1 MNNEIIKVVIA
12 DDNVFFCDALK
23 DSLQNHN
30 DIDVVKTISNL
41 DSRIEF
47 SKTKSFDLLILDV
60 NFNGVNSLDYLDK
73 IKNQKSNFKIIAL
86 TTLNNNFI
94 KNKALENGIETFVWK
109 DTDFNKFKEIL
120 TDCYYSSK
128 KSIKYNFKKI
138 NIKNLI
144 FTKRKIE
151 ILQALYKFSDLKEKE
166 ISEKLNISENS
177 LKTHKRDLFEIT
189 NTNNTIDLIKF
200 GIQNGII
207 IITFY
212 WDP

>member
-1 MNNEIIKVVIA
+1 MNNVIIKVVIA

-30 DIDVVKTISNL
+30 NIDVVKTISNL
-41 DSRIEF
+41 DSLIEF

-94 KNKALENGIETFVWK
+94 KNKALENGIDTFVGK

-120 TDCYYSSK
+120 TDCYYSSRE
-128 KSIKYNFKKI
+128 SIKYNFKKI

-207 IITFY
+207 IS
-212 WDP
+212 

>member
-30 DIDVVKTISNL
+30 NIDVVKTISNL
-41 DSRIEF
+41 DSLIEF

-60 NFNGVNSLDYLDK
+60 NFNGVNSLDYLNK

-94 KNKALENGIETFVWK
+94 KNKALENGIDTFVGK

-207 IITFY
+207 IS
-212 WDP
+212 